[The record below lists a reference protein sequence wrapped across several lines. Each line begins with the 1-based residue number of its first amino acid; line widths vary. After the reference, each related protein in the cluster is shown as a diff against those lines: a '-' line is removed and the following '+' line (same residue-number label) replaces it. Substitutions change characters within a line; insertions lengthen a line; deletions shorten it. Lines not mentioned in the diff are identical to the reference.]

1 MTLAPLQEVEPGLRQ
16 CIHCGM
22 CLEACPT
29 YQITRLETESPR
41 GRIHLMINMLEGGPT
56 SDATRLHLDRCL
68 ACRACEVVCP
78 SGVPYGHLIEAA
90 RTVIAEE
97 TRPRRGW
104 LASRLRRLALDVLA
118 DPASLARAAAV
129 LGLYERLGLRALLH
143 RTGATRVLPRGL
155 RRLEALY
162 PPFARPR
169 YRAPA
174 LPPAPRARVALL
186 LGCVMRV
193 AYGDVHTAAARIL
206 ARQGIAVIDAP
217 AQTCCGALHAHA
229 GEREDARALARRN
242 IAAFEEAAVDAIVVD
257 AAGCGAQLKGYGAL
271 LADDDAWAA
280 RAAAFAAKVRDVT
293 EYLAE
298 VAGERLGRLDL
309 RATYQDPCHLAHAQG
324 IRKQPRA
331 LLSRV
336 HGLELIEMAD
346 ADVCCGSA
354 GSYNLTQPE
363 YSARL
368 LERKVDAI
376 LATGARAVV
385 SANPGCML
393 QIEAGLRARGS
404 QHAGTARGR
413 SARPRDVVSARRI
426 LVIASATL
434 ATIVAVLALLFIP
447 LSIAVGHPLNAVG
460 ELALLIGCVWWVA
473 RVMRTDRRRRL
484 AAEAALP
491 PERRPERRQP
501 RRPITFQLRETLVT
515 FAIWATLIFAFD
527 AFALGMDPF
536 VNVGVAAFAGF
547 MLATLT
553 VTGRHMM
560 FRLTAE
566 EDEQARRAEENG

>member
-1 MTLAPLQEVEPGLRQ
+1 MTIAPLREVEPGLRQ

-41 GRIHLMINMLEGGPT
+41 GRIHLMIDMLEGGPT

-97 TRPRRGW
+97 VRPRRGW
-104 LASRLRRLALDVLA
+104 LSSRLRRLALDLLA
-118 DPASLARAAAV
+118 DPASLGRAAAI
-129 LGLYERLGLRALLH
+129 LALYQRLGLRTLVHA
-143 RTGATRVLPRGL
+143 TGLARALPRGL

-174 LPPAPRARVALL
+174 IPSAPRARVALL

-193 AYGDVHTAAARIL
+193 AYGDIHTAAARIL

-242 IAAFEEAAVDAIVVD
+242 IAAFEDAAVDAVVVD
-257 AAGCGAQLKGYGAL
+257 AAGCGAQLKGYAAL
-271 LADDDAWAA
+271 LADDAGWSE
-280 RAAAFAAKVRDVT
+280 RAAAFAAKVRDVN

-298 VAGERLGRLDL
+298 IAGERLGRLDL

-324 IRKQPRA
+324 IRAQPRE

-336 HGLELIEMAD
+336 RGLELIEMID

-354 GSYNLTQPE
+354 GSYNITQPD
-363 YSARL
+363 YSDRL
-368 LERKVDAI
+368 RARKVDAV
-376 LATGARAVV
+376 LATGADAVV

-404 QHAGTARGR
+404 RLPVLH
-413 SARPRDVVSARRI
+413 VVE
-426 LVIASATL
+426 
-434 ATIVAVLALLFIP
+434 VL
-447 LSIAVGHPLNAVG
+447 
-460 ELALLIGCVWWVA
+460 
-473 RVMRTDRRRRL
+473 DR
-484 AAEAALP
+484 A
-491 PERRPERRQP
+491 
-501 RRPITFQLRETLVT
+501 
-515 FAIWATLIFAFD
+515 
-527 AFALGMDPF
+527 MS
-536 VNVGVAAFAGF
+536 
-547 MLATLT
+547 
-553 VTGRHMM
+553 
-560 FRLTAE
+560 
-566 EDEQARRAEENG
+566 

>member
-1 MTLAPLQEVEPGLRQ
+1 MTIAPLREVEPGLRQ

-41 GRIHLMINMLEGGPT
+41 GRIHLMIDMLEGGPT

-97 TRPRRGW
+97 VRPRRGW
-104 LASRLRRLALDVLA
+104 LSSRLRRLALDLLA
-118 DPASLARAAAV
+118 DPASLGRAAAI
-129 LGLYERLGLRALLH
+129 LALYQRLGLRALVH
-143 RTGATRVLPRGL
+143 ATGLARALPRGL

-174 LPPAPRARVALL
+174 IPSAPRARVALL

-193 AYGDVHTAAARIL
+193 AYGDIHTAAARIL

-242 IAAFEEAAVDAIVVD
+242 IAAFEDAAVDAVVVD
-257 AAGCGAQLKGYGAL
+257 AAGCGAQLKGYAAL
-271 LADDDAWAA
+271 LADDAGWSE
-280 RAAAFAAKVRDVT
+280 RAAAFAAKVRDVN

-298 VAGERLGRLDL
+298 IAGERLGRLDL

-324 IRKQPRA
+324 IRAQPRE

-336 HGLELIEMAD
+336 RGLELIEMID

-354 GSYNLTQPE
+354 GSYNITQPD
-363 YSARL
+363 YSDRL
-368 LERKVDAI
+368 LARKVDAI
-376 LATGARAVV
+376 LATGAGAVV

-404 QHAGTARGR
+404 RLPVLH
-413 SARPRDVVSARRI
+413 VVE
-426 LVIASATL
+426 
-434 ATIVAVLALLFIP
+434 VL
-447 LSIAVGHPLNAVG
+447 
-460 ELALLIGCVWWVA
+460 
-473 RVMRTDRRRRL
+473 DR
-484 AAEAALP
+484 A
-491 PERRPERRQP
+491 
-501 RRPITFQLRETLVT
+501 
-515 FAIWATLIFAFD
+515 
-527 AFALGMDPF
+527 MS
-536 VNVGVAAFAGF
+536 
-547 MLATLT
+547 
-553 VTGRHMM
+553 
-560 FRLTAE
+560 
-566 EDEQARRAEENG
+566 